1 MKMKTNGGSRACQC
15 VLWPHHDVVIRRRKQ
30 PPVRR
35 HPKELQR
42 HLSIYQT
49 SGRKYVQQS
58 QLSCQLKI
66 GLERTA
72 IVRID
77 MTTSVHW
84 IGHNPN
90 LEAQGSEV
98 LVPRDEG

>member
-1 MKMKTNGGSRACQC
+1 MSSKASFPASM
-15 VLWPHHDVVIRRRKQ
+15 
-30 PPVRR
+30 
-35 HPKELQR
+35 
-42 HLSIYQT
+42 
-49 SGRKYVQQS
+49 
-58 QLSCQLKI
+58 LKI
-66 GLERTA
+66 GWLERTA

>member
-1 MKMKTNGGSRACQC
+1 MKTNGGSRACQC
-15 VLWPHHDVVIRRRKQ
+15 VLCQWPHHDVVIRRRKQ

-58 QLSCQLKI
+58 QLSCQHAEDRL
-66 GLERTA
+66 
-72 IVRID
+72 VRAYGD
-77 MTTSVHW
+77 RENRYDDFRALDW
-84 IGHNPN
+84 
-90 LEAQGSEV
+90 AQPQPRGS
-98 LVPRDEG
+98 GFGSACSKG